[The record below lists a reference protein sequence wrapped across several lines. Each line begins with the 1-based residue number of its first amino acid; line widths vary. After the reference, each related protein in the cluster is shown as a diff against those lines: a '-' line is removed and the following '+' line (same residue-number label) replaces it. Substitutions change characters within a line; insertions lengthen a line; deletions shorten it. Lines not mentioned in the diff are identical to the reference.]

1 MLQLKSD
8 GIYHKMMKM
17 VNSCNDVI
25 LIINLQPS
33 RYSCS
38 YILTSYVVD
47 SLSVTHAVWIL

>member
-8 GIYHKMMKM
+8 GIHHKMMKM
-17 VNSCNDVI
+17 VNSCNDV
-25 LIINLQPS
+25 IINLQPS

-47 SLSVTHAVWIL
+47 SLSVTHAFWIL